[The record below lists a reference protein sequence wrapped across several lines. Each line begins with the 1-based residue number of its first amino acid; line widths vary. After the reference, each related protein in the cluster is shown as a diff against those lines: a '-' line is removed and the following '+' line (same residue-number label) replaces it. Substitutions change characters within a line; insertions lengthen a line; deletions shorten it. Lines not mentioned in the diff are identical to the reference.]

1 MTTQSNRYTT
11 VAITLHWLIAVL
23 IVAMI
28 FAGWQTDD
36 LRQALFEGDA
46 SVDPQTVAFLF
57 NWHKTIGILILALSV
72 FRLVW
77 RLTHKQPSLPDGM
90 NAFER
95 FAATAT
101 HWAFY
106 VLIIGMPLAGWI
118 TASASGFPSFF
129 FNSESLPIPELMGEN
144 EAVYGVVSQIHSKS
158 AWAILALLG
167 LHIAAALKHHFIDR
181 DDVLTRMVV
190 FLKPKG

>member
-11 VAITLHWLIAVL
+11 VAITLHWLIAIL
-23 IVAMI
+23 IVVMI

-36 LRQALFEGDA
+36 MREAMLEGDT
-46 SVDPQTVAFLF
+46 SVDPQTVALLF
-57 NWHKTIGILILALSV
+57 NWHKTFGILILALSV

-77 RLTHKQPSLPDGM
+77 RLTHKVPPLPAGM

-95 FAATAT
+95 FAAVAT

-144 EAVYGVVSQIHSKS
+144 EAVYDVVSQIHSKS
-158 AWAILALLG
+158 AWAILVLLG
-167 LHIAAALKHHFIDR
+167 LHIAAALKHHFMDH

-190 FLKPKG
+190 FLKPRG